1 MEKIKKSLIGFWF
14 FFAALVMCI
23 QENIAL
29 LEGIGFKQETINFI
43 RLFGV
48 LVIFIFNYH
57 QNYKKK
63 P

>member
-1 MEKIKKSLIGFWF
+1 MEKVKKAFLKFWF

-29 LEGIGFKQETINFI
+29 LEGVGFKPETVNFI

-48 LVIFIFNYH
+48 VVIFIFNYY